1 MGAVVVGRPAAPRV
15 LSLRGGDDVAA
26 DLTGQCSG
34 AVAVIRTGAVVR
46 LGSSAAG
53 EGAPAGVGAVVVGR
67 PAAPRVLGLCGG
79 DDITADLTGHSRG
92 AVAVIRTGAVVRL
105 GSGAAGDGA
114 PAGVGA
120 VVVGRPAAPRVLG
133 LCGGDDITA
142 DLTGHSRGAVA
153 VIRTGAVVRLG
164 SGAAGDGA
172 PAGVGAVV
180 VGRPVTPCVTRRIAV
195 YEGVLVR
202 RVLGAQAAAGAGL
215 VVHRTLCAGG
225 GGFQILL
232 PGGLRRKAVSLK
244 IRADGHVARGHI
256 KCAACEGDG
265 RITAPV
271 FEVVSVV
278 GCSGQGDLRTGH
290 SRYAGG

>member
-1 MGAVVVGRPAAPRV
+1 M
-15 LSLRGGDDVAA
+15 LSLCGGDDITA
-26 DLTGQCSG
+26 DLTGQCRG
-34 AVAVIRTGAVVR
+34 AVAVIRTGAAFR
-46 LGSSAAG
+46 LGSGAAGDSALAGVGTVVIGRPVAPRVVGLCCGDNVAADAAFHSRGAVAVVRTGAVIRLGSGAAG

-67 PAAPRVLGLCGG
+67 PVAPRVLSLRGG
-79 DDITADLTGHSRG
+79 DDVAADTALHSGG
-92 AVAVIRTGAVVRL
+92 AVAVIRTGAVIRL

-120 VVVGRPAAPRVLG
+120 VV
-133 LCGGDDITA
+133 I
-142 DLTGHSRGAVA
+142 
-153 VIRTGAVVRLG
+153 
-164 SGAAGDGA
+164 
-172 PAGVGAVV
+172 
-180 VGRPVTPCVTRRIAV
+180 GRPVTPCVTRRIAV

-265 RITAPV
+265 RLTAPV

-278 GCSGQGDLRTGH
+278 GCGGQGDLRTGH